1 MLRTY
6 ILSEQATRL
15 SADDV
20 RPANPWKQFGCMGS
34 LESLTR
40 GSENHQR

>member
-6 ILSEQATRL
+6 ILSEQATCL
-15 SADDV
+15 FADDV
-20 RPANPWKQFGCMGS
+20 RPANPWKQHGMGS